1 MVEVKLVA
9 VVVVLDL
16 QKIMVLLDN
25 GGNCTWDSRI
35 SGDRDCAGGGGG
47 YYGGASYTTDGYG
60 CGAGGSG
67 YVNTARLTS
76 ASTSTSSHTGNGQAK
91 ITPVT

>member
-1 MVEVKLVA
+1 MVEVKLLA
-9 VVVVLDL
+9 VVVILDF
-16 QKIMVLLDN
+16 QRIMVLLDN
-25 GGNCTWDSRI
+25 GGNCTFVDSA
-35 SGDRDCAGGGGG
+35 DCAGGGGG
-47 YYGGASYTTDGYG
+47 YYGGGSYSTSGWG

-67 YVNTARLTS
+67 YVNTAKLTS